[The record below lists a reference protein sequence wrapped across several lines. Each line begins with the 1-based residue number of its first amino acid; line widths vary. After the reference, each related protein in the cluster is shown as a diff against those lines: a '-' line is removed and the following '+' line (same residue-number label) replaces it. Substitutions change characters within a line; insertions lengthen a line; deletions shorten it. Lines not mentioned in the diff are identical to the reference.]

1 MIGLAAVSTRLYFC
15 LRERP
20 IKFMGKSR
28 TQWLVKL
35 SSFPFSK
42 TEGWLFFRSEK
53 GVVSLK
59 SLVGVK
65 SLSTTDAIGMA
76 RECLVLLME
85 TCVLFELLRDGSFFA
100 KGERSDIR
108 LLIPGYSCDSVVA
121 IIHYFINPDPE

>member
-1 MIGLAAVSTRLYFC
+1 MIGLVAVSTRLYVC

-20 IKFMGKSR
+20 IKLMGKSR

-35 SSFPFSK
+35 SSLPFSK
-42 TEGWLFFRSEK
+42 TKGWLFFRSEK
-53 GVVSLK
+53 GVVSVK

-65 SLSTTDAIGMA
+65 SLSTTDAIGMT

-85 TCVLFELLRDGSFFA
+85 TCVLIELLRDGSFFA

-108 LLIPGYSCDSVVA
+108 LLIPC
-121 IIHYFINPDPE
+121 